1 MSENIIKKGLEY
13 CHNNFYK
20 PIFVH
25 FKGERFVRQGVVC
38 YVVVNAQVDVVR
50 HVEMAVV

>member
-1 MSENIIKKGLEY
+1 MSKYGSKVKRMQAVY
-13 CHNNFYK
+13 Q
-20 PIFVH
+20 
-25 FKGERFVRQGVVC
+25 QGVVC